1 MLAARCQSKIKWL
14 RSDMKKILLISAAL
28 SALSFCAQATAESV
42 QLQASSSL
50 SVSVAPAAAQ
60 VSKTTAVA
68 LRAVALRDRP
78 KLDST
83 GDVVVPAD
91 KRVRLEKST
100 QNADGAWWYAT
111 ADGLGG
117 GWVQESELSSPQQQ

>member
-1 MLAARCQSKIKWL
+1 
-14 RSDMKKILLISAAL
+14 MKKILLVSAAL
-28 SALSFCAQATAESV
+28 SALSFCAQAAAESV
-42 QLQASSSL
+42 PPQASA
-50 SVSVAPAAAQ
+50 SVASAASATPQ
-60 VSKTTAVA
+60 TSKATAVV

-83 GDVVVPAD
+83 GEVVVPAE

-100 QNADGAWWYAT
+100 QNADGTWWYVT

-117 GWVQESELSSPQQQ
+117 GWVVETEVGSAQLQ

>member
-1 MLAARCQSKIKWL
+1 
-14 RSDMKKILLISAAL
+14 MKKTLLISAAL
-28 SALSFCAQATAESV
+28 SALSFSALAATESVPPQASASLSASAAPASAQA
-42 QLQASSSL
+42 
-50 SVSVAPAAAQ
+50 
-60 VSKTTAVA
+60 SKITAVA

-83 GDVVVPAD
+83 GDVVVPAE
-91 KRVRLEKST
+91 KRVRLEKNT
-100 QNADGAWWYAT
+100 QNADGGWWYAT